1 MNRRANQKPDLSSN
15 ANAWEY
21 SAGIHER
28 VLQLRDR
35 GARGAYPPIILGTDD
50 SLHEKTEE
58 HLEEREW
65 RSEVVENRHHKAT
78 LEYMARVNCSRDW
91 IAATDARPE
100 TMGAHQCQT
109 MVDPDG
115 PEDGT
120 PRGTARSGSFQGR
133 RA

>member
-91 IAATDARPE
+91 IAGLTQGQRQRVL
-100 TMGAHQCQT
+100 TRCQT

-115 PEDGT
+115 PEG
-120 PRGTARSGSFQGR
+120 GKS
-133 RA
+133 